1 MVEAVSS
8 PDQDEC
14 KWALAQ
20 LKGVRVYHDYDE
32 MLAKED
38 LQAIVVASATAVHA
52 RQTLSAIEKGYHVLC
67 EKPLSI
73 NVAVVSIIDVMEIRS
88 C

>member
-1 MVEAVSS
+1 MAVSS

-14 KWALAQ
+14 KWAMDQ
-20 LKGVRVYHDYDE
+20 LDGVRVYRDYDE

-38 LQAIVVASATAVHA
+38 LQAILIASATAVHA
-52 RQTLSAIEKGYHVLC
+52 TQTINAIEKGYHVLC

-73 NVAVVSIIDVMEIRS
+73 DVAEVSSVRPDGEAFQ
-88 C
+88 